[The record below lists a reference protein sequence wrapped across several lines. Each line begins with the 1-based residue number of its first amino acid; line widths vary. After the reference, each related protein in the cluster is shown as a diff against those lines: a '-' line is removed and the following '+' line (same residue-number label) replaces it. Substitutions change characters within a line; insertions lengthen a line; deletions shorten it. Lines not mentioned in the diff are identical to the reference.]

1 MSFDPYNC
9 FQKIWESIGTPT
21 LKVGAHLGVVWVHSL
36 TPFYTPGSM
45 KCDSQASLLARTFAS
60 PYLGHAPKARVAT
73 WYMMEKQIWIEK
85 HYNKKFYQQI
95 TKDLVFKTPYL
106 GHFLLDWY
114 IFPLNMYV
122 KKLFRWVAFPMN
134 FIN

>member
-9 FQKIWESIGTPT
+9 FQKIRESIGTPT
-21 LKVGAHLGVVWVHSL
+21 PKVGAHLGVVWVHSF
-36 TPFYTPGSM
+36 TPSYTHGNM
-45 KCDSQASLLARTFAS
+45 KCDFRASLLARIFAS
-60 PYLGHAPKARVAT
+60 PCLDHVPKVRVAT

-85 HYNKKFYQQI
+85 HYNKKIYQQI

-106 GHFLLDWY
+106 GHFFVGF
-114 IFPLNMYV
+114 IFFPLNMYV